1 MLPNLQTFIVFCS
14 LLLRLWKKNIKISL
28 LKSLVLLLTLIF
40 LGAGPDG
47 ICSCS
52 CHGSGC
58 VEVKCP
64 YCLKELPLTSAVEND
79 VKICLIKNTSN
90 ALTLDRKLP
99 YFYQDQL
106 QLAVTKLN
114 FADFV
119 LWTPSEIYI
128 ERVQLD
134 MSFVSEK
141 FS

>member
-1 MLPNLQTFIVFCS
+1 M
-14 LLLRLWKKNIKISL
+14 
-28 LKSLVLLLTLIF
+28 
-40 LGAGPDG
+40 
-47 ICSCS
+47 
-52 CHGSGC
+52 
-58 VEVKCP
+58 EVKCP

-79 VKICLIKNTSN
+79 LKICLIKNTSN